1 MPQLLIG
8 FNLSALVLSMAA
20 ATLAH
25 AAPIG
30 APQREPGPA
39 PGFMS
44 PCGGHVVTPRS
55 PCLELRTYAIDLSRK
70 AAGSPVALVRTE
82 MEILRKNGATVV
94 GLWQQLGQ
102 PPAFVYLL
110 SFRDGAHRDGV
121 LAALEADPEWKQLQK
136 DNAIPKPTSVIFM
149 TALAP
154 QVLFGDQIV
163 PIGGSVSEP
172 RLLSQTEAEYT
183 PEARDARI
191 SGVVEMLIAV
201 KPDGTVEFRDFNKT
215 LGFGLDQKAA
225 DAVRKWKF
233 QPAMKD
239 GQPVSSLM
247 MVQVQ
252 FSLR

>member
-1 MPQLLIG
+1 
-8 FNLSALVLSMAA
+8 
-20 ATLAH
+20 
-25 AAPIG
+25 
-30 APQREPGPA
+30 
-39 PGFMS
+39 
-44 PCGGHVVTPRS
+44 
-55 PCLELRTYAIDLSRK
+55 
-70 AAGSPVALVRTE
+70 

-121 LAALEADPEWKQLQK
+121 LAALEGDPEWKQLQK
-136 DNAIPKPTSVIFM
+136 GNVIPKPTSVIFM

-154 QVLFGDQIV
+154 QLLFGDQISPV
-163 PIGGSVSEP
+163 GGSVSEA
-172 RLLSQTEAEYT
+172 RLLSQTEPEYT

-201 KPDGTVEFRDFNKT
+201 KTDGTVEFRDFKKT
-215 LGFGLDQKAA
+215 LGFGLDEKAV

-233 QPAMKD
+233 QPGMKD
-239 GQPVSSLM
+239 GRPVSTLM

>member
-20 ATLAH
+20 TLAH
-25 AAPIG
+25 AEPVG

-39 PGFMS
+39 PGFMT

-55 PCLELRTYAIDLSRK
+55 PCLELQTYAIDLSRNT
-70 AAGSPVALVRTE
+70 AGSPVALVRTE
-82 MEILRKNGATVV
+82 MEILRKNGAAVV
-94 GLWQQLGQ
+94 GLGQQLGQ
-102 PPAFVYLL
+102 PPTFVYLL
-110 SFRDGAHRDGV
+110 SFRDGEHRDGV

-136 DNAIPKPTSVIFM
+136 DYAIRKPTNVIFM

-154 QVLFGDQIV
+154 QVLDGDQVV

-172 RLLSQTEAEYT
+172 GLLSETEPEYT
-183 PEARDARI
+183 PEPRDARI

-201 KPDGTVEFRDFNKT
+201 KTDGTVEFRDFKKT
-215 LGFGLDQKAA
+215 LGFGLDQKAV

-239 GQPVSSLM
+239 GQPVSTLM